1 MFCNENDAARH
12 HQDILSEQ
20 EAGRIFF
27 QIDKQK
33 LLWYTIC
40 DYKVE
45 FQASLFERM

>member
-27 QIDKQK
+27 QIDNQK
-33 LLWYTIC
+33 VMRTVIMTFILLFLMMPGT
-40 DYKVE
+40 K
-45 FQASLFERM
+45 